1 MVGFFDSQ
9 KKYVADCFPS
19 EGVLYLG
26 LSPRE
31 VGRWYFD
38 GTSDPDSEDLFD
50 LQATINEVLEDIE
63 HFDEERQSPLFNNSA
78 ITLIAADGVHPNA
91 RCYTRW
97 ASAISRE
104 LVEAPP
110 FATKDKV

>member
-9 KKYVADCFPS
+9 KKFVADCFPS

-38 GTSDPDSEDLFD
+38 EKSDSESEDLFD
-50 LQATINEVLEDIE
+50 IQASINEVLEGIE
-63 HFDEERQSPLFNNSA
+63 RFDQERQSPQLHNSA

-97 ASAISRE
+97 ASAISKE
-104 LVEAPP
+104 LIEALPPP
-110 FATKDKV
+110 FQ